1 MKKKDKKI
9 DMGHARALITIK
21 DPKEQLALYEQI
33 VKEGLSV
40 RQVEELARAV
50 AGETPEDGA
59 RNRAVSKN
67 RLPEEYNLLR
77 DHLSNFFQSKVQLVR
92 NEQGKGRITIPFASD
107 DELEK
112 LIELFDRLR

>member
-1 MKKKDKKI
+1 MSTISQEVKKRARGKKRRPAAE
-9 DMGHARALITIK
+9 ARTA
-21 DPKEQLALYEQI
+21 PA
-33 VKEGLSV
+33 
-40 RQVEELARAV
+40 
-50 AGETPEDGA
+50 AGETPEDGV
-59 RNRAVSKN
+59 RKRAVSKN